1 MANFTYKKEE
11 VKVYVVYNSLK
22 YRIDISEINFNQTF
36 KENSYSVKTLHD
48 QNYFEDSVINQATA
62 AKFSFNTPILQEA
75 TNRVVFDRL
84 LDVATFDL
92 YISGKHDAWK
102 LEKCGITSGSFV
114 IEGSKPLR
122 LSVEGEASKLSR
134 FTGTKPG
141 TLQNTGIT
149 TSTYLLSKFTT
160 LSIGT
165 ATVSPLK
172 VSIELQNE
180 VRWNRYTTVN
190 GAITATNASNSMYPS
205 SFTLMKKILGGSI
218 ELYLADDSSSMLTW
232 NSDTSIRIKVG
243 TTTGTFYGLDFN
255 LANCSFTNRMK
266 SGNVFTEEYNW
277 RMIQNPTA
285 LSDVVTYTTT

>member
-1 MANFTYKKEE
+1 MADFTYKKEE
-11 VKVYVVYNSLK
+11 VKVYVVYNTLK
-22 YRIDISEINFNQTF
+22 YRIDISEINFSQIF
-36 KENSYSVKTLHD
+36 KEKSYKVKTLHD

-62 AKFSFNTPILQEA
+62 AKFSLNTPILQEA
-75 TNRVVFDRL
+75 TNKIVFDRL

-92 YISGKHDAWK
+92 YISGKYDAWK
-102 LEKCGITSGSFV
+102 LEKCGITSGSFE

-122 LSVEGEASKLSR
+122 LSIEGEASKLSR
-134 FTGTKPG
+134 FTGTIPG

-160 LSIGT
+160 LSLGT
-165 ATVSPLK
+165 ATVSPVK

-180 VRWNRYTTVN
+180 FKWNRYTTVN
-190 GAITATNASNSMYPS
+190 GAIDATNASNSMYPS
-205 SFTLMKKILGGSI
+205 SFTLQKKILGGSI
-218 ELYLADDSSSMLTW
+218 ELFLADDSSSMLTW
-232 NSDTSIRIKVG
+232 NMDTPVRIKVG

-266 SGNVFTEEYNW
+266 AGNIFTEEYNW